1 MTRTWTRPHYAWVV
15 VTVTF
20 LVLLVTASVRAAPGI
35 LIIPLEREFGWD
47 RATVSGAIAI
57 SILTFGLGGPLSG
70 ALIGRYG
77 PRKVILGGSVLIA
90 LGLGAFL
97 AMRELWQLFLFW
109 GIVVGVGT
117 GAVGNVLGA
126 TVAHRWFRTHR
137 GLIIGL
143 FGAATSAGALLFIP
157 AMAALSVT
165 VGWRGAIV
173 LLIVACVAVLV
184 PVALFMRDRPADVGT
199 RAFGEGALVSAA
211 ERADDERRTPLRD
224 AVRTTDFWLLA
235 GSFFICGYTSNGL
248 IGTHLIPHAVE
259 HGFTAVTAA
268 SAVGVMG
275 AMNIVG
281 TLSSGWL
288 SDRFDNRKLLAVYYG
303 FRALSLAALPLVI
316 EARGLYFFAILY
328 GLDWIATVPPTANL
342 TAKIFGRASLGTI
355 YGWIFFSH
363 MLGAAIA
370 AYLGGFF
377 HELLGDYH
385 FMIISAA
392 LLGFV
397 AAGLALRIQEPARG
411 TAPAVLGAT

>member
-1 MTRTWTRPHYAWVV
+1 MRPHYAWVV
-15 VTVTF
+15 VAVTF
-20 LVLLVTASVRAAPGI
+20 LALLVAASVRAAPGI
-35 LIIPLEREFGWD
+35 LILPLEREFGWD

-70 ALIGRYG
+70 TLVGRYG
-77 PRKVILGGSVLIA
+77 PRRVILGGSAVIA

-97 AMRELWQLFLFW
+97 TVHELWQLFLFW
-109 GIVVGVGT
+109 GVVVGVGT

-137 GLIIGL
+137 GLVIGL
-143 FGAATSAGALLFIP
+143 FGAATSAGSLVFIP
-157 AMAALSVT
+157 AMAALSVS

-173 LLIVACVAVLV
+173 LLIVACLAVLV
-184 PVALFMRDRPADVGT
+184 PVALFMRDRPADAGT
-199 RAFGEGALVSAA
+199 RAFGEGQTISAA
-211 ERADDERRTPLRD
+211 ERADDQRRTSLRT
-224 AVRTTDFWLLA
+224 AVRTPDFWLLA

-259 HGFTAVTAA
+259 HGFTEVTAA

-288 SDRFDNRKLLAVYYG
+288 SDRFDNRKLLAGYYA
-303 FRALSLAALPLVI
+303 FRAISLAALPLVI
-316 EARGLYFFAILY
+316 EARGLYLFAIVY

-342 TAKIFGRASLGTI
+342 TAQIFGRASLGTI

-363 MLGAAIA
+363 MAGAAIA
-370 AYLGGFF
+370 AFLGGFF
-377 HELLGDYH
+377 HEVLGDYH
-385 FMIISAA
+385 LMFISAA

-397 AAGLALRIQEPARG
+397 AAGLALRIAPG
-411 TAPAVLGAT
+411 TAGRQVLVIPAA